1 MCTDVFCAMQVVVP
15 SELMLVSL
23 PGHICPFG
31 SGVTREGGGQKGDCR
46 PSYTELLIFESAVD

>member
-1 MCTDVFCAMQVVVP
+1 MQVVFL

-46 PSYTELLIFESAVD
+46 PLYTELLIFESAVD